1 MVDLNRLYSQSPVV
15 LKDYLTYL
23 SVIKGKSDN
32 TIYSYYFDLKM
43 FIRFLMTEKQNY
55 SLGDFE
61 NIDILEFNQEILNS
75 VTLTD
80 LYSFMAYVT
89 NNHSSN
95 DKYRARKVSSL
106 KSFFKYLSTK
116 ANIIDDN
123 PALNLETPKLKKRL
137 PKYLSVDESI
147 RFLQSIDGDSKIR
160 DLAMFSLFL
169 NCGIRLSELVGI
181 NIRDINFTKCT
192 LRIIGKG
199 DKERIVYLNDLCLNA
214 IKAYMEVRPND
225 GVVYEDRDALFLS
238 NKKRR
243 ISNRMV
249 QILAKK
255 YFKAADIDER
265 VFTPHKL
272 RHTAATI
279 MYNEG
284 NVDIRTLQELL
295 GHVSLATTQIYTHI
309 SNDELKKAT
318 QSNPLANLD
327 IDLTNDNK
335 DDKDKE
341 NPEK

>member
-1 MVDLNRLYSQSPVV
+1 MVDLSRLYSQSPPV
-15 LKDYLTYL
+15 LRDYLTYL

-32 TIYSYYFDLKM
+32 TIYSYFFDLRM
-43 FIRFLMTEKQNY
+43 FFRFLMTEKQNY
-55 SLGDFE
+55 SLNDFD
-61 NIDILEFNQEILNS
+61 NIDILEFNQEILKNVS
-75 VTLTD
+75 LTD

-89 NNHSSN
+89 NKHSSN

-116 ANIIDDN
+116 ANIIEDN
-123 PALNLETPKLKKRL
+123 PAINLETPKLKKRL
-137 PKYLSVDESI
+137 PKYLTVDESV
-147 RFLQSIDGDSKIR
+147 RFLKAIDGDTKTR

-169 NCGIRLSELVGI
+169 NCGIRLSELVGV

-199 DKERIVYLNDLCLNA
+199 DKERIVYLNDLCMST
-214 IKAYMEVRPND
+214 IKAYMEIRPVD
-225 GVVYEDRDALFLS
+225 GVLYEDRDALFLS
-238 NKKRR
+238 NKNRR

-255 YFKAADIDER
+255 YFKAAGLDER

-309 SNDELKKAT
+309 SSDELRKAAE
-318 QSNPLANLD
+318 SNPLANLEID
-327 IDLTNDNK
+327 INSE
-335 DDKDKE
+335 KE
-341 NPEK
+341 EKAD